1 MSGRKNGGSST
12 VRPWRGREYAAIPGP
27 GGCIRTDDD
36 GTPAS
41 ASVTGATARPFG
53 PARRSPSYPLRAP
66 ANGKLVRGCLDSQV
80 LTRFVWTADTF
91 PMGVS
96 EELRALGEVVDR
108 LAARFPAMSREQIE
122 EVVQQEHSMLDAG
135 RVRAFIPVL
144 VEHAARD
151 RLSR

>member
-1 MSGRKNGGSST
+1 M
-12 VRPWRGREYAAIPGP
+12 
-27 GGCIRTDDD
+27 
-36 GTPAS
+36 
-41 ASVTGATARPFG
+41 TGATARPFG
-53 PARRSPSYPLRAP
+53 QARRSPSNPMRAP
-66 ANGKLVRGCLDSQV
+66 DHDKLVQGCLDSQV
-80 LTRFVWTADTF
+80 LTRFARTADTF

-122 EVVQQEHSMLDAG
+122 EVVQQEHSMLDTG